1 MSRVRAKERLLALA
15 GAAVGSA
22 RPRPEVA
29 AEVVDELHEVVRY
42 EAAQLTVRDPFA
54 TGHRTLVNRGYSDRV
69 VAYVDS
75 DYPERDPSMPAII
88 GGRRPVRM
96 RDTDFEYRETYSY
109 LEYWGPEGYR
119 DGMTTPLYAPDGRYV
134 GLVNTSTADEA
145 VLTDDVRDYMALLGG
160 VLGAMVDP
168 LADVAAWLDEERD
181 ARRLVVRADGAV
193 LARDA
198 SEELG
203 IPPAVDRAMVVQLA
217 ARLRSQPLVA
227 ARGLVADTD
236 GALVEVQMMQTRA
249 ARLADEP
256 VALVS
261 LRHAGQPFGLTA
273 RETVVLRH
281 IADGACN
288 REVAARLGVAP
299 RTVATHVEHVL
310 RKLGAE
316 TRTGAAARAVEHGLI
331 RLDVPVDG

>member
-1 MSRVRAKERLLALA
+1 MRAKERLLALA
-15 GAAVGSA
+15 GAAVGSV
-22 RPRPEVA
+22 RPRAEVA
-29 AEVVDELHEVVRY
+29 AEVVDELRSVVRY

-54 TGHRTLVNRGYSDRV
+54 AGHRTLTNRGYSERV
-69 VAYVDS
+69 VAYVES
-75 DYPERDPSMPAII
+75 DYATLDPSMPIII
-88 GGRRPVRM
+88 GGRRPLRM
-96 RDTDFEYRETYSY
+96 RDTDFEYRETHSFV
-109 LEYWGPEGYR
+109 EYWGPEGYG

-134 GLVNTSTADEA
+134 GLLNTSTADES

-168 LADVAAWLDEERD
+168 LADVVSWLDEERD

-193 LARDA
+193 MARDA

-203 IPPAVDRAMVVQLA
+203 LPPAVDRALVARLA
-217 ARLRSQPLVA
+217 ACLHAHPLTA
-227 ARGLVADTD
+227 TRGLVADTE
-236 GALVEVQMMQTRA
+236 GALVQVQMMRTRST
-249 ARLADEP
+249 RLADEP
-256 VALVS
+256 VALIS

-316 TRTGAAARAVEHGLI
+316 TRTGAAARAVEHGLL
-331 RLDVPVDG
+331 RLDVALGG